1 MFSVHNVV
9 HMDQSYQCNEC
20 KVTFSDKQIATEHS
34 NGTGHTLNVL
44 IDEK

>member
-1 MFSVHNVV
+1 
-9 HMDQSYQCNEC
+9 MDQSYQCNEC
-20 KVTFSDKQIATEHS
+20 KVTFSDKQIATEHR